1 MKSNKEILKLLAPNK
16 PFWTDLGFGYEDSK
30 KAVRYF
36 CTPMDALIFDPPS
49 WMT

>member
-1 MKSNKEILKLLAPNK
+1 MKSNKGILKLLAQNK
-16 PFWTDLGFGYEDSK
+16 PFWTTLGFSFEDPK

-36 CTPMDALIFDPPS
+36 CTPMGALIFDPPS